1 MNHRE
6 RRKGKKKKTEKIE
19 IRLSG
24 SGGQGLI
31 LAGVILAE
39 AAAIYDGKNAIQTQS
54 YGPEARGG
62 ASKSE
67 VIISNEEILYPKTT
81 RLDYLLAL
89 NQQSCDKYAGDLKED
104 GLLLVDSDAVEHLPS
119 VKQVVSLPL
128 IRTAREKVGRVM
140 TTNIVSLGA
149 LVGLSGVVRRSSL
162 EKAVLARVPRGTEEL
177 NMKALKLGFEL
188 AEDFKRRVED

>member
-6 RRKGKKKKTEKIE
+6 RSKGKKKKTEKIE

-149 LVGLSGVVRRSSL
+149 LVGLSGVVKRSSL